1 MQSNEFSSPV
11 TSSSN
16 PKTGHSPLKW
26 GTFATLGGYGFVF
39 IANILYSGGFA
50 DVFGILG
57 ILMLFGGLITWV
69 IGLTQRLIYNKRW
82 PNALPFTTGEKFSLI
97 GAALL
102 LVGILL
108 VNGSFDETG
117 TAMARLVAIVGVI
130 GALAGVVWHLLT
142 PRSKTSVKSSEE

>member
-1 MQSNEFSSPV
+1 MESNEFSPPDAG
-11 TSSSN
+11 SSK
-16 PKTGHSPLKW
+16 PKTGHGPLKW
-26 GTFATLGGYGFVF
+26 GTFATLAGYAFVF

-69 IGLTQRLIYNKRW
+69 TGLTQRLIYNKRW
-82 PNALPFTTGEKFSLI
+82 SNALPFTTGEKFSLI

-108 VNGSFDETG
+108 VNGTFDESG
-117 TAMARLVAIVGVI
+117 TAMARLIAIVGVI
-130 GALAGVVWHLLT
+130 GTLAGVVWHLLT
-142 PRSKTSVKSSEE
+142 PRSRTIVTSTKD